1 MMPGNQGVLG
11 KKGKTCWKCTG
22 DVRERYVCILKMEV
36 EINKMYLY
44 VVVYL
49 VMQCICAVYMVYS
62 RCIRCA

>member
-1 MMPGNQGVLG
+1 MPGNQGVLG
-11 KKGKTCWKCTG
+11 EKGKTCWKCTG

-49 VMQCICAVYMVYS
+49 LLSDAMYLCRVHGVQ
-62 RCIRCA
+62 